1 MATAA
6 TDPTAPDAE
15 DGASRFRT
23 MLTSTLLIVFTM
35 SVGLVCV
42 LVLSCTLTQ
51 MRMSSIS
58 VDGVNV
64 SIWKLDDIRKQW
76 TGIRAQIVEQSDA
89 RSKAES
95 ELSLDAQKDA
105 ENDIKYRPMR
115 TALDGR
121 LEEFNFRVRVFDED
135 LAKAMSA
142 KSPAEQIGRL
152 KAAQLADP
160 VAAEWADG
168 LGDLQF
174 LLLLQTEDV
183 SDQVI

>member
-1 MATAA
+1 
-6 TDPTAPDAE
+6 
-15 DGASRFRT
+15 
-23 MLTSTLLIVFTM
+23 
-35 SVGLVCV
+35 
-42 LVLSCTLTQ
+42 
-51 MRMSSIS
+51 
-58 VDGVNV
+58 
-64 SIWKLDDIRKQW
+64 
-76 TGIRAQIVEQSDA
+76 
-89 RSKAES
+89 
-95 ELSLDAQKDA
+95 
-105 ENDIKYRPMR
+105 MR